1 MGDTVSVVV
10 ATKDSLDRLQ
20 GLVSDFRKVCREGL
34 ELIVIDGASR
44 DGTAEWLE
52 AAVPGG
58 ATERLRWDSSPDI
71 GIPDAWNRGVKRA
84 SGDWVLFVGADD
96 RLASATV
103 WAEVVGVLRSL
114 PDECGVAAFPV
125 SIMSPTAVPL
135 AEESPRVGDRGPD
148 LLAVNGIPHQGAFH
162 RRRLWKEYG
171 PFDTAFAVAADYEFL
186 LRLWRAGVEI
196 RSLAGPIPV
205 AMTFGG
211 RSKQD
216 PLGNLLEFRRAQRK
230 HGLRWPRPRWCR
242 DWWFAASRHVAGR
255 LFGEKTVY
263 RWADRA
269 RRFRGLP
276 PVWEVS

>member
-1 MGDTVSVVV
+1 MGDPVSVVV
-10 ATKDSLDRLQ
+10 AAKDSLGRLQ
-20 GLVSDFRKVCREGL
+20 GLVSDFLEVCREGL

-52 AAVPGG
+52 SAAPGG
-58 ATERLRWDSSPDI
+58 DVGRLKWESSPDT
-71 GIPDAWNRGVKRA
+71 GIPDAWNRGVKRS

-96 RLASATV
+96 RLASATI
-103 WAEVVGVLRSL
+103 WAEVVGMLRSL

-125 SIMSPTAVPL
+125 SIVSPAAVLL
-135 AEESPRVGDRGPD
+135 AVESPRVSDGGPN
-148 LLAVNGIPHQGAFH
+148 LVAVNGIPHQGAFH
-162 RRRLWKEYG
+162 RRRLWDAYG
-171 PFDTAFAVAADYEFL
+171 PFDTSFAVAADYEFL
-186 LRLWRAGVEI
+186 LRLWHAGVEI
-196 RSLAGPIPV
+196 RSFAGPVPV

-230 HGLRWPRPRWCR
+230 HGFRWPRPRWCR
-242 DWWFAASRHVAGR
+242 DWWFAASRHLAAR
-255 LFGEKTVY
+255 LFGEKTLH

-269 RRFRGLP
+269 RRIRGLP

>member
-10 ATKDSLDRLQ
+10 ATKNSLERLQ

-52 AAVPGG
+52 AAAPGG
-58 ATERLRWDSSPDI
+58 DAGRLKWESSPDT
-71 GIPDAWNRGVKRA
+71 GIPDAWNRGVKRS
-84 SGDWVLFVGADD
+84 SGEWVLFVGSDD
-96 RLASATV
+96 RLAGATV
-103 WAEVVGVLRSL
+103 WADDVSVLRSL
-114 PDECGVAAFPV
+114 PVQCGVAAFPV
-125 SIMSPTAVPL
+125 SIVSPTAVLL
-135 AEESPRVGDRGPD
+135 AVESPWVRDRGPD
-148 LLAVNGIPHQGAFH
+148 LVAVNGIPHQGAFH
-162 RRRLWKEYG
+162 RRGLWDTHG
-171 PFDTAFAVAADYEFL
+171 LFDTAFAVAADYEFL
-186 LRLWRAGVEI
+186 LRLWHAGVEI
-196 RSLAGPIPV
+196 RCLAGPIPV

-242 DWWFAASRHVAGR
+242 DWWFAVSRHLAGR
-255 LFGEKTVY
+255 LLGEKTVY

>member
-1 MGDTVSVVV
+1 MVDTVSVVV

-20 GLVSDFRKVCREGL
+20 GLVSDFRKVCGEGL
-34 ELIVIDGASR
+34 ELVVIDGASR

-52 AAVPGG
+52 SAAPGG
-58 ATERLRWDSSPDI
+58 DAGQLKWESSPDT

-96 RLASATV
+96 RLAGATV
-103 WAEVVGVLRSL
+103 WADVVSVLRSL
-114 PDECGVAAFPV
+114 PDQCGVAAFPV
-125 SIMSPTAVPL
+125 SIVSPTAVLL
-135 AEESPRVGDRGPD
+135 AVESPRVGDRGPD

-162 RRRLWKEYG
+162 RRRLWDTHG
-171 PFDTAFAVAADYEFL
+171 LFDTAFAVAADYEFL
-186 LRLWRAGVEI
+186 LRLWHAGVEI

-230 HGLRWPRPRWCR
+230 HGFRWPQVRWCR
-242 DWWFAASRHVAGR
+242 DWWFAASRHLAAW
-255 LFGEKTVY
+255 LFGEKALH

-269 RRFRGLP
+269 RRIRGLP